1 MLTWIFKLLFKW
13 YGWKIVGDF
22 PDYGKKA
29 VIIAAPHTS
38 NWDFVF
44 MIAAFSIAKIP
55 LHFTIKK
62 EWLKFPFKKAMLKF
76 GAVGIDRSPKVEG
89 QPRQSMT
96 DAMADLFKNRD
107 SLVLTVTAE
116 GTRALRTE
124 WKTGFYYV
132 AKTAGVPIV
141 CSYLDYGKKES
152 GMDKLIWPSDNM
164 EADLREIMAFY
175 KTKTPKFPEKFSVD
189 LRYV

>member
-1 MLTWIFKLLFKW
+1 MLTWIFKIIFRLK
-13 YGWKIVGDF
+13 GWKLIGDF

-38 NWDFVF
+38 NWDFVY
-44 MIAAFSIAKIP
+44 MIAAFSLAKIP

-62 EWLKFPFKKAMLKF
+62 EWLKFPFKRGMLKF

-96 DAMADLFKNRD
+96 EAMANLFNERD
-107 SLVLTVTAE
+107 ELVLTVTAE

-132 AKTAGVPIV
+132 AKAAGVPIV
-141 CSYLDYGKKES
+141 CSYLDYG
-152 GMDKLIWPSDNM
+152 N
-164 EADLREIMAFY
+164 RE
-175 KTKTPKFPEKFSVD
+175 T
-189 LRYV
+189 